1 MLLHG
6 GGGHGGLFLE
16 HAGAGCSKPA
26 AAKDNEENGDEKERA
41 LVARPR
47 AAEVEAVLTVKVH
60 WVPLRE
66 QEDPE
71 SAITPGGG
79 LREQTEL
86 AAYCEVQ
93 GSGTHTVLRTLLV
106 VFVKPTQAQPP
117 PKQDEHAE
125 EDW

>member
-1 MLLHG
+1 MSMQ
-6 GGGHGGLFLE
+6 
-16 HAGAGCSKPA
+16 AQA
-26 AAKDNEENGDEKERA
+26 AANPPQQKTMARMGMRRRSTTPPTTMPIRA

-47 AAEVEAVLTVKVH
+47 VAEVEAVLTVKMH

-71 SAITPGGG
+71 SAITPEGG

-117 PKQDEHAE
+117 PTQDEHAE